1 MCRNG
6 GVCWNRRVFSPLSG
20 LRRILF
26 ASWLALAIVLGQQA
40 VVLHDIA
47 HATGHKQESTPGKTA
62 CDKCFACA
70 ELSGAMAA
78 SIIPVAVTDSTHSL
92 PASRG
97 RAAASAATWLA
108 YRSQAP
114 PLRT

>member
-1 MCRNG
+1 M
-6 GVCWNRRVFSPLSG
+6 CWNRRVLPPLSG
-20 LRRILF
+20 LRRVLF

-40 VVLHDIA
+40 VVLHDLA
-47 HATGHKQESTPGKTA
+47 HAAGHKQESTPGKTA

-78 SIIPVAVTDSTHSL
+78 SIVAVALTDSTQSL
-92 PASRG
+92 HASRG
-97 RAAASAATWLA
+97 RAAVGAATWLA